1 MTTKKITMS
10 KPNFKNKTFLTISS
24 IIRLFHK
31 LKPKNI
37 QKATTID
44 MIMSNKSRSDKQ
56 PISINNHIIKIT
68 MMRKK

>member
-24 IIRLFHK
+24 LIRLFHK

-37 QKATTID
+37 QKATID
-44 MIMSNKSRSDKQ
+44 MIMSNKNRSDKQ
-56 PISINNHIIKIT
+56 PISTSNHTITIT
-68 MMRKK
+68 MMRKR

>member
-1 MTTKKITMS
+1 MTTKKITMN
-10 KPNFKNKTFLTISS
+10 KPNFKNKTFLTINS

-37 QKATTID
+37 QKVTID

-56 PISINNHIIKIT
+56 PISINNHTIKIT